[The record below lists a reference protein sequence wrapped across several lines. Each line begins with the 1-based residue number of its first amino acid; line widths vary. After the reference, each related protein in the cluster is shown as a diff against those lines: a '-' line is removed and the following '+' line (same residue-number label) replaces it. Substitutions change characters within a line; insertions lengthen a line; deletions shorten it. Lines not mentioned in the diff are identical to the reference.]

1 MVATAVLLLIC
12 AAVIYGSSESKDAIS
27 TWKKTVPNPSGG
39 QNLLF
44 SLLIFL
50 PSIPVVFIN
59 QLLGFTIRIFARQEK
74 QKTFTDYDTSVMTK
88 LTISMFLNTAV
99 VAMAYHWGNWYEAGG
114 LAEEVYNIL
123 IANAIVQPILT
134 LFSPAWVVKKLQ
146 QCWALRHRE
155 NSLMNQQEAND
166 LFEGIPLD
174 MAQRCAFFM
183 KTYLLTLFY
192 APILP
197 LAYPLG
203 IVALVLQYWVD
214 KFMLLRVHARPDVL
228 SDELDEA
235 MLKFI
240 SFGPLLY
247 AATNMVFYFDFR
259 AEAAV
264 PGIVGLVTAFAYVL
278 FPIQKVVKLL
288 SKRLLAKTEP
298 EFDLS
303 ESEKP
308 YEEAMIDFVDDYDR
322 CNPVTCEA
330 GKQRWQA
337 AIEIKKREKELKN
350 PQLPTEITNVQAGA
364 GQLLR
369 RNLGLTGPKRKKTQ
383 VLLANP

>member
-1 MVATAVLLLIC
+1 MVATGVLLLLC
-12 AAVIYGSSESKDAIS
+12 AAVIYGSSESKNAIS
-27 TWKKTVPNPSGG
+27 QWKKTVRNPSTA
-39 QNLLF
+39 QNFLF

-50 PSIPVVFIN
+50 PSIPVVLIN
-59 QLLGFTIRIFARQEK
+59 LLLGFTIRKFALLEK

-99 VAMAYHWGNWYEAGG
+99 VAMAFHWGNWYEVGG

-123 IANAIVQPILT
+123 IANAIVQPVLT
-134 LFSPAWVVKKLQ
+134 LFSPAWVLKKLM
-146 QCWALRHRE
+146 QCWALRHRA
-155 NSLMNQQEAND
+155 NSLMCQQEANE

-203 IVALVLQYWVD
+203 LLALVLQYWVD

-235 MLKFI
+235 MLSFI
-240 SFGPLLY
+240 SFGPLIY
-247 AATNMVFYFDFR
+247 AATNTVFYFDFT

-264 PGIVGLVTAFAYVL
+264 PGIVGLVTAFAYNL
-278 FPIQKVVKLL
+278 FPIQRFVKLINQ
-288 SKRLLAKTEP
+288 RLFFKKET

-303 ESEKP
+303 ESEKA
-308 YEEAMIDFVDDYDR
+308 YEEAMVDFVDDYDR
-322 CNPVTCEA
+322 CNPVTLEE
-330 GKQRWQA
+330 GRRRWQD
-337 AIEIKKREKELKN
+337 AIERKKQEKEQN
-350 PQLPTEITNVQAGA
+350 RVEIVTEQTNVQTGA
-364 GQLLR
+364 AQLLR
-369 RNLGLTGPKRKKTQ
+369 RNLGLNGPKRNKTQ
-383 VLLANP
+383 VMKPNT